1 MQVGIVGL
9 PNVGKSTLFNALTK
23 AGVKVD
29 NYPFCTTDYHEGV
42 VVMEDERLDYLFE
55 VSESTKKTPAVVR
68 FVDIAGLVRGASKG
82 EGLGNK
88 FLHHIREVDSI
99 LHMVRCFEDEQ
110 VAHVDGGIDPVRDVQ
125 TVETEL
131 LLADL
136 QTVEKR
142 KERAARQTKSGDKEF
157 QEELSVLEK
166 IETALNETCPVREIE
181 FNLKEQEIVSHYF
194 LLTSKKLL
202 FMANVD
208 EDSLVSGGNR
218 FTEEL
223 ERYSASKGNRVIQVC
238 AKLESELAELD
249 PDEAGEFLT
258 AMGLAESGL
267 TKVIRESYDLLN
279 LITFFTINP
288 NEVRGTPIV
297 RGATASRA
305 AGKIHTDMERGFIR
319 AEVVPFEDFK
329 RAGGWSQARDQ
340 GLLRSEG
347 RDYVVQDG
355 DIIFFRF
362 HV

>member
-1 MQVGIVGL
+1 MEIGIVGL

-29 NYPFCTTDYHEGV
+29 NYPFCTTDHHTGV
-42 VVMEDERLDYLFE
+42 VEMEDERLDHLFE
-55 VSESTKKTPAVVR
+55 AVTAAKKTPPVVR

-82 EGLGNK
+82 EGLGNT

-99 LHMVRCFEDEQ
+99 LHVVRCFEDSQ
-110 VAHVDGGIDPVRDVQ
+110 VAHVDGSIDPVRDVQ

-136 QTVEKR
+136 QTVGRR
-142 KERAARQTKSGDKEF
+142 KEKIGRQAKSGEKEF
-157 QEELSVLEK
+157 QEELLVLQKVEVG
-166 IETALNETCPVREIE
+166 LNEARPVRAVALSPPEREIM
-181 FNLKEQEIVSHYF
+181 NHHF
-194 LLTSKKLL
+194 LLTSKKVL
-202 FMANVD
+202 FVANVD
-208 EDSLVSGGNR
+208 EDSLVNGGNA
-218 FTEEL
+218 FTDGL
-223 ERYSASKGNRVIQVC
+223 EQYVSSRGSGVIQIC
-238 AKLESELAELD
+238 AKLESELAELER
-249 PDEAGEFLT
+249 DEAREFLS

-267 TKVIRESYDLLN
+267 TRVIRQSYDMLD

-288 NEVRGTPIV
+288 NEVRGTSVV
-297 RGATASRA
+297 RGSTALQA

-329 RAGGWSQARDQ
+329 KTGGWSHARDE

-355 DIIFFRF
+355 DIVFFRF
-362 HV
+362 NV